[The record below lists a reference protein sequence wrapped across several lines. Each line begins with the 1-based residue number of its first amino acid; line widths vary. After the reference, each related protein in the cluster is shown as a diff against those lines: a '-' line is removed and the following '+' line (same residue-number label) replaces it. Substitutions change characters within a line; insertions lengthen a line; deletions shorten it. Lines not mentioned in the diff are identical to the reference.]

1 MRTDDRP
8 RAASAVPARL
18 LGRLVWLAFAAV
30 LVVFVWQAGTFSNLV
45 PRPPEPAEAPVNA
58 KQFAAASSRFTGF
71 DNTNQP
77 YRVEAASAL
86 QDAADANK
94 VHLDGVSGE
103 LNRQTGEKL
112 ELNATGGLYD
122 SKARLL
128 DLQGGVRMQSEGRF
142 SAEMDRARVDV
153 AAKTIRSEVPVTVT
167 LPSGVIAANGME
179 ITDDGKRILFF
190 NRVKVTL
197 RGSGASKGTTAP

>member
-1 MRTDDRP
+1 MLFRSDSVTVAPAMTLDDREQQLLRDAAIQVV
-8 RAASAVPARL
+8 RAVGVETGGANV
-18 LGRLVWLAFAAV
+18 
-30 LVVFVWQAGTFSNLV
+30 
-45 PRPPEPAEAPVNA
+45 
-58 KQFAAASSRFTGF
+58 QFA
-71 DNTNQP
+71 
-77 YRVEAASAL
+77 
-86 QDAADANK
+86 
-94 VHLDGVSGE
+94 

-112 ELNATGGLYD
+112 DLNATGGLYD